1 MKQPLL
7 KGVPWT
13 LGIVVVNV
21 LYIYMIQTRLSI
33 THYIKYIFIYNNI
46 IHIIYN
52 VQVSKV
58 ATVHLAHFLYLFAFV
73 WTHVGALLQ

>member
-21 LYIYMIQTRLSI
+21 LYIYDTNYIEHNTLYKIYIYIQ
-33 THYIKYIFIYNNI
+33 KYNTYNI
-46 IHIIYN
+46 
-52 VQVSKV
+52 
-58 ATVHLAHFLYLFAFV
+58 
-73 WTHVGALLQ
+73 